1 MSFKTPFGIG
11 TGCFLFAGLSLMIPL
26 HAQSSD
32 SAVPPDVRVS
42 ITATSDAGELRVE
55 VTATN
60 NGSVPLYIMGEPQ
73 RSDRSPGWYIE
84 ANPDNPSLIVCTA
97 QLYPLPP
104 FNLYFNTTH
113 VHLLLLKPGES
124 HAEKFTLTLPIR
136 TTEPP
141 FSSSPGTRQLATPPS
156 RIAAAIG
163 VLAQTG
169 ELNRLLAPKVGHES
183 ITGLEQVG
191 GRSLLQLQQVARAA
205 PVDVSA
211 Q

>member
-1 MSFKTPFGIG
+1 
-11 TGCFLFAGLSLMIPL
+11 LLAGLILMIPL

-32 SAVPPDVRVS
+32 AAMPPDVRVS
-42 ITATSDAGELRVE
+42 ITVASDAGKLLRVE

-60 NGSVPLYIMGEPQ
+60 NGSVPVYIMGEPQ
-73 RSDRSPGWYIE
+73 RSDRSLGWYIE

-104 FNLYFNTTH
+104 FNLYFNATH

-141 FSSSPGTRQLATPPS
+141 FSSNPGTRQLATPPS
-156 RIAAAIG
+156 HIAAAIG
-163 VLAQTG
+163 VLAQTD
-169 ELNRLLAPKVGHES
+169 ELDRLLARKVGHES